1 MSIHR
6 KDTICHEIL
15 NEWTSTPLLLP
26 TIAIYRNNTKSLS
39 NLSSW
44 SIEAESRSISP

>member
-1 MSIHR
+1 MPIHG
-6 KDTICHEIL
+6 KDTVCHGIL
-15 NEWTSTPLLLP
+15 NEWTSTPLSLP

-44 SIEAESRSISP
+44 STEAESRSISP